1 MNKTKNQM
9 MGDQLATFKR
19 RAKLRVLRHKNLP
32 YAINSYMVGNSFGQV
47 IGGNIAYFM
56 FNNEQ
61 NRVSYPKV
69 FKSQIRAN
77 EHIQLN
83 LNANEI
89 VDKFIEDGVKE
100 IQEQY
105 K

>member
-1 MNKTKNQM
+1 MNKTRNQM

-19 RAKLRVLRHKNLP
+19 RSKLRVLRHKKLP

-47 IGGNIAYFM
+47 IGGNIAEFI
-56 FNNEQ
+56 FEGEQ
-61 NRVSYPKV
+61 NRICYPKV
-69 FKSQIRAN
+69 FKSRQRAN
-77 EHIQLN
+77 QHILLN
-83 LNANEI
+83 DNANMI
-89 VDKFIEDGVKE
+89 VDKFIDDGVKE